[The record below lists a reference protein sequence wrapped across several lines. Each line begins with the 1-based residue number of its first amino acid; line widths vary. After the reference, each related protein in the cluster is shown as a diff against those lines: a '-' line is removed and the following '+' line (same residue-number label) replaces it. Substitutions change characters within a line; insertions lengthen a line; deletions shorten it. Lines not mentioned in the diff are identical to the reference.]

1 MKHPFAFL
9 KRSFSDLKAPC
20 HSLYMSPERVT
31 ASHTFEDRGSDM
43 TQMHPYL
50 ASQLAIEQHA
60 TCSRIRSNSAPPAS
74 SLLCTGRRGK
84 RREPS
89 GPSSACAV
97 PCAQRPGSAPNS
109 GTDIATS
116 EQERTMPTHSAA
128 HRIWDRLFAAD
139 DARARGY
146 GWQIT
151 AQRGGLGRSYRDP
164 RFDLLATCTECRGTG
179 VDADDRPCWVC
190 PGTGRRALDRHFSS
204 AAR

>member
-1 MKHPFAFL
+1 MTHMHP
-9 KRSFSDLKAPC
+9 
-20 HSLYMSPERVT
+20 SL
-31 ASHTFEDRGSDM
+31 ASH
-43 TQMHPYL
+43 
-50 ASQLAIEQHA
+50 LAIERHRDMLAHTQQQRTARQLIALHRA
-60 TCSRIRSNSAPPAS
+60 A
-74 SLLCTGRRGK
+74 

-89 GPSSACAV
+89 GPSGACAV

-116 EQERTMPTHSAA
+116 EEERTMPTHSAA

-139 DARARGY
+139 DARAHRH

-164 RFDLLATCTECRGTG
+164 RFDLLVTCTECRGTG
-179 VDADDRPCWVC
+179 VDPDDRPCRVC